1 MRILGPILPAA
12 LAAVAL
18 FAGGAAGGEPSTPPS
33 GKLNCFFTSQ
43 WKGWK
48 SPAPDV
54 LYLGVSIHDVYRV
67 GLAHPSSLL
76 EDPNI
81 KLISLT
87 RGPSS
92 ICLPIDLDLEATNFH
107 GISERLYPVSLVKLT
122 PEEVKAIP
130 PKYIPY

>member
-1 MRILGPILPAA
+1 MSVPRKWAFAGAA
-12 LAAVAL
+12 LALSVA
-18 FAGGAAGGEPSTPPS
+18 GALPAEAATAST

-48 SPAPDV
+48 APAPDV

-76 EDPNI
+76 QDPTAR
-81 KLISLT
+81 LVSVT

-92 ICLPIDLDLEATNFH
+92 ICLPIDLQMDVTNFY
-107 GISERLYPVSLVKLT
+107 GVSEHLYPASLVKLT